1 MQVYLSYQTENDQPE
16 IFKIFLFFNT
26 LNRVILGPG
35 RFVGETWGDT
45 DSVSSDSS
53 DSMLDDSLNT
63 SDSDSENEDLQ
74 GNKNRKFYRKII
86 LKLTLM
92 DAGDPR

>member
-1 MQVYLSYQTENDQPE
+1 M
-16 IFKIFLFFNT
+16 NT
-26 LNRVILGPG
+26 FIRVILGPG

>member
-1 MQVYLSYQTENDQPE
+1 MNT
-16 IFKIFLFFNT
+16 FNH
-26 LNRVILGPG
+26 VILGPG

-74 GNKNRKFYRKII
+74 GKKSEILSKNNFKINP
-86 LKLTLM
+86 
-92 DAGDPR
+92 DGCR